1 MKTMVVVMM
10 MMMMMVVVVVVV
22 VVVMIDD
29 LGEGGP
35 WRLNPG
41 KAPLCHRAISLALF
55 SFKTLRQGLPEL
67 FMLALEFTR

>member
-1 MKTMVVVMM
+1 
-10 MMMMMVVVVVVV
+10 
-22 VVVMIDD
+22 MIDD

-41 KAPLCHRAISLALF
+41 KAPLCHRAVSLALF

-67 FMLALEFTR
+67 FMLALEFTQVDLDLVVSCLNLLSGWY

>member
-1 MKTMVVVMM
+1 
-10 MMMMMVVVVVVV
+10 
-22 VVVMIDD
+22 MIDD

-41 KAPLCHRAISLALF
+41 KAPLCHRAVSLALF

-67 FMLALEFTR
+67 FMLALEFTQVDLDLVVSCLNLLSG